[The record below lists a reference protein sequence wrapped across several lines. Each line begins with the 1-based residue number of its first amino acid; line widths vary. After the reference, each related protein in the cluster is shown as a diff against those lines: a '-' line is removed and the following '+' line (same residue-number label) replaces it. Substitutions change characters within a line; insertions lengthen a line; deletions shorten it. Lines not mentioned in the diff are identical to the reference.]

1 MKRIKGNT
9 KLIVGLVLG
18 IFISAVT
25 SYAVAETLIKSADV
39 SYVDNSKLGATNV
52 QAAIDGTCTKFSNDL
67 ATLLDKMYPIGSIYI
82 STTLSTPAQVGSAIG
97 GTWEAYGK
105 GKTLVGVDTS
115 QTEFDKIGETGGSN
129 TVTLT
134 TDNLPSHSH
143 SFTPLGSV
151 TSTFTGT
158 AVNTGKQ
165 SADHTHSIASTTAS
179 HSLKAES
186 NGAHSHT
193 YDYEFHT
200 AGAWTYK
207 LDTYDW
213 PLSFATKSATTSTAG
228 AHEHNIVGT
237 ITIPAL
243 TTGTNSADHTHS
255 VTAKGTVSSTFTGT
269 AGTTG
274 VTGKATAVN
283 VQNPY
288 ITVYMYKRTK

>member
-25 SYAVAETLIKSADV
+25 SYAVAATLIKSADV
-39 SYVDNSKLGATNV
+39 SYVDNAKLGATNV

-165 SADHTHSIASTTAS
+165 SADHTHTFNGTTS
-179 HSLKAES
+179 E
-186 NGAHSHT
+186 NGSHT
-193 YDYEFHT
+193 HPIDFVLM
-200 AGAWTYK
+200 AGAGSQYQLINDIGAMPNAERHNNTMG
-207 LDTYDW
+207 LAGNHTHT
-213 PLSFATKSATTSTAG
+213 FNGTTSTQ
-228 AHEHNIVGT
+228 
-237 ITIPAL
+237 
-243 TTGTNSADHTHS
+243 SADHTHS

-274 VTGKATAVN
+274 ATGKATAVN